1 MVAEY
6 LTPQSIFRHR
16 RLWLILGW
24 ALVFWVIWLSLTPA
38 PVQVSLA
45 GGDKLGHLLAYGAL
59 MVWFSSLYEDSIAR
73 VMLAI
78 GFAAMGIALE
88 FVQGWTGYR
97 TFEIA
102 DMVANA
108 SGVFAGWVVAPP
120 RLPNFLRRIEALS
133 PVRKQD

>member
-1 MVAEY
+1 MAAEY
-6 LTPQSIFRHR
+6 LTPQTIFRHC

-24 ALVFWVIWLSLTPA
+24 ALVFCVIWLSLTPA

-45 GGDKLGHLLAYGAL
+45 GDDKLGHLLAYGAL

-73 VMLAI
+73 LMFAN

-102 DMVANA
+102 DMVSNA
-108 SGVFAGWVVAPP
+108 SGVLAGWAVAPP

-133 PVRKQD
+133 LARKMD